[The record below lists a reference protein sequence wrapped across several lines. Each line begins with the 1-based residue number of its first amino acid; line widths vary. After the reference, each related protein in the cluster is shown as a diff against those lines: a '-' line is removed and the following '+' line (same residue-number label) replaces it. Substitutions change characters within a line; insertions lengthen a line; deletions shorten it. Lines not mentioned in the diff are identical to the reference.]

1 MSDDPTSATAASSP
15 ASVTSS
21 LPAAMPEVSVRAA
34 PNNVLPTVAIVG
46 RPNVGKSTLFNRL
59 ARRRQA
65 IVRGEPGTTRDRN
78 YATTEWRG
86 QYFSVVDT
94 GGLLGEQLSGPFA
107 DSVAEQVEQAVIE
120 ADAIVLVVDV
130 QAGPLPADEDV
141 ARLLRE
147 ATQPVTVCAN
157 KADSDLLAAGAVQF
171 YGLGLGDP
179 VAVSAHHGRWID
191 DLLDRVTERLA
202 VSEPSEQADV
212 ECRLAIIGRP
222 NVGKSSLVNAL
233 LRDERMIV
241 SEVPGTTRDAV
252 DTQLLFGDARV
263 SLVDTAGIRRRGRVE
278 PGIERASVRRA
289 GAAVRRAEVAAVVID
304 AHEGV
309 TSQDLH
315 VLGMAMDDGAGIVI
329 VMNKVDLVDAED
341 GLRRSRERQLAGRAR
356 FVNWAPIVWVS
367 ALTGRDVNG
376 VVGAALHVAEQR
388 RQQVPTPRLNAMLR
402 QAQVERPPSSYRG
415 KRIRFYYGV
424 QTNSDPP
431 TFTFFVNY
439 PDAVHFSY
447 ERYLLGRIRNC
458 FGFEGVPLR
467 CVLRGRE
474 PSTSSGRSE
483 RRD

>member
-1 MSDDPTSATAASSP
+1 MNDAGEGG
-15 ASVTSS
+15 
-21 LPAAMPEVSVRAA
+21 LPQVSVRAIPRNA
-34 PNNVLPTVAIVG
+34 LPTVAIVG

-59 ARRRQA
+59 VRRRQA

-86 QYFSVVDT
+86 QHFSVIDT
-94 GGLLGEQLSGPFA
+94 GGLLGEQLTGPFA
-107 DSVAEQVEQAVIE
+107 DSVAEQVEQAIAE

-130 QAGPLPADEDV
+130 QAGALPADEDV
-141 ARLLRE
+141 AALLRE
-147 ATQPVTVCAN
+147 AQQPVTVCAN
-157 KADSDLLAAGAVQF
+157 KADNDVMASAATQF
-171 YGLGLGDP
+171 YGLGLGEP
-179 VAVSAHHGRWID
+179 VAISAHHGRWID
-191 DLLDRVTERLA
+191 DLLDRVTSDLA
-202 VSEPSEQADV
+202 VAEPTETDDV
-212 ECRLAIIGRP
+212 ACRLAIVGRP

-252 DTQLLFGDARV
+252 DTLLSF
-263 SLVDTAGIRRRGRVE
+263 DTAGIRRRGRVA

-289 GAAVRRAEVAAVVID
+289 GAAVRRADVSAVVID

-329 VMNKVDLVDAED
+329 VMNKSDLVDAED
-341 GLRRSRERQLAGRAR
+341 GLRNSRERQLAGRAR
-356 FVNWAPIVWVS
+356 FVNWAPIVWIS
-367 ALTGRDVNG
+367 ALTGDAVDS
-376 VVGAALHVAEQR
+376 VVAAALHVAEAR
-388 RQQVPTPRLNAMLR
+388 RQRIPTPRLNAMLR
-402 QAQVERPPSSYRG
+402 QAQVERPPATYRG

-424 QTNSDPP
+424 QTEYAPP

-447 ERYLLGRIRNC
+447 ERFLMGRIRQT
-458 FGFEGVPLR
+458 FGFEGTPLR

-474 PSTSSGRSE
+474 PSEADDGGR

>member
-1 MSDDPTSATAASSP
+1 MVSEGSTSE
-15 ASVTSS
+15 
-21 LPAAMPEVSVRAA
+21 LPQVDVRAV
-34 PNNVLPTVAIVG
+34 PGNVLPTVAIVG

-59 ARRRQA
+59 VRRRQA

-86 QYFSVVDT
+86 QHFSVIDT
-94 GGLLGEQLSGPFA
+94 GGLLGEQLTGPFA
-107 DSVAEQVEQAVIE
+107 DSVAEQVEQAVSE

-141 ARLLRE
+141 AALLRE
-147 ATQPVTVCAN
+147 VAQPVTVCAN
-157 KADSDLLAAGAVQF
+157 KSDNDALASEASQF
-171 YGLGLGDP
+171 FSLGLGEP
-179 VAVSAHHGRWID
+179 VAISAHHGRWID
-191 DLLDRVTERLA
+191 DLLDRVTTGLA
-202 VSEPSEQADV
+202 VAEPMEDDDV
-212 ECRLAIIGRP
+212 ACRLAIVGRP

-252 DTQLLFGDARV
+252 DTLLSFDGQRV
-263 SLVDTAGIRRRGRVE
+263 SLVDTAGIRRRGRVA

-289 GAAVRRAEVAAVVID
+289 GAAVRRADVSAVVID

-329 VMNKVDLVDAED
+329 VMNKSDLVDAED
-341 GLRRSRERQLAGRAR
+341 GLRDSRERQLAGRAR

-367 ALTGRDVNG
+367 ALTGDAVDS
-376 VVGAALHVAEQR
+376 VVAAALHVAEAR
-388 RQQVPTPRLNAMLR
+388 RQRIPTPRLNAMLR
-402 QAQVERPPSSYRG
+402 QAQVERPPATYRG
-415 KRIRFYYGV
+415 KRIRFFYGV
-424 QTNSDPP
+424 QTEYAPP

-447 ERYLLGRIRNC
+447 ERFLMGRIRRA
-458 FGFEGVPLR
+458 FGFEGTPLR

-474 PSTSSGRSE
+474 PADSDDRSR